1 MSSTVRR
8 KQDSIGGGYTATAGR
23 SGVRNLEA
31 IEEDDATGGQRS
43 RVGAMVMASFGGAC
57 IVFSALLLMRSPEP
71 EKVAATDPLGALVD
85 ASKGEEPKAR
95 QRLDHEDVTFP
106 TVLTDRDNPT
116 TAMEVVR
123 SHRGQGPAVDTDELP
138 RAPMTYDG
146 PPPATDRLPVVP
158 LPAQDMIGAVPAGQI
173 SPSDKLRS
181 MAREVAR
188 ETLEGTVAEPGGP
201 GGYQLQVSSFKQE
214 SDAESF
220 ATALRRRGHKAYVQK
235 ANVKGRG
242 VWYRVRIGPFR
253 YKRSAQI
260 YRQDFEAKER
270 MVTFTIDPPRTRIHI
285 EPAGAGAEESAAT
298 P

>member
-1 MSSTVRR
+1 MHSTVRR

-23 SGVRNLEA
+23 NGVRNLEA
-31 IEEDDATGGQRS
+31 IEEDDATSAQRS

-71 EKVAATDPLGALVD
+71 EKVTATDPLGDLVN
-85 ASKGEEPKAR
+85 ASKGDEPKSR
-95 QRLDHEDVTFP
+95 QKLDEGDVTFP
-106 TVLTDRDNPT
+106 SSLTDQKNPT

-123 SHRGQGPAVDTDELP
+123 SHRGPDVDTDELP
-138 RAPMTYDG
+138 RAPMMYDG

-158 LPAQDMIGAVPAGQI
+158 LPAQDMIGAVPSGQI

-181 MAREVAR
+181 LASEVAR
-188 ETLEGTVAEPGGP
+188 EGQGGAAAEPGQP

-214 SDAESF
+214 SDAEGF
-220 ATALRRRGHKAYVQK
+220 ASALRRRGHKAYVQK

-285 EPAGAGAEESAAT
+285 EPAADVAST
-298 P
+298 TKP